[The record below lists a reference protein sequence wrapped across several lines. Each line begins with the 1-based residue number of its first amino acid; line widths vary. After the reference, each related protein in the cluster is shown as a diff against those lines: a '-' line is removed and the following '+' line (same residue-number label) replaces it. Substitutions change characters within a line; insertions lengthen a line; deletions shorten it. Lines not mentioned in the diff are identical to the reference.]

1 MNKTVTSRE
10 AILAAS
16 RKLVM
21 EKGIQAVNMR
31 SVASVCGTA
40 VGSVYNYFP
49 SKSELLTATVEEVW
63 KEIFHMPEQP
73 AEFSDFAGCVAWLFE
88 RIREGS
94 RKYPGFFT
102 LHSMSFAAE
111 NRQQGRRMME
121 HYFDHM
127 KKGLRHVLEC
137 DPSVKQGAFNDIL
150 TPESFVDMVFFN
162 VTYSL
167 LEEREDCRP
176 LLEMIRRVIY
186 ESC

>member
-21 EKGIQAVNMR
+21 EKGLPAVNMR
-31 SVASVCGTA
+31 SVASVCDVA

-49 SKSELLTATVEEVW
+49 SKSELLTATVEKVW
-63 KEIFHMPEQP
+63 KEIFHMPERSV
-73 AEFSDFAGCVAWLFE
+73 EFFGFADCVAWLFE

-102 LHSMSFAAE
+102 LHSMSFAAG
-111 NRQQGRRMME
+111 NREQGQKMME

-127 KKGLRHVLEC
+127 KNGLRHVLEC
-137 DPSVKQGAFNDIL
+137 DQNVKPGVFNEIL

-162 VTYSL
+162 VTSSL
-167 LEEREDCRP
+167 LEDRGDCRP
-176 LLEMIRRVIY
+176 LLELIERVIY
-186 ESC
+186 KSC